1 LSSSPAGRVL
11 AETIASRLGLPVGAR
26 ATPMLLETR
35 APAVVV
41 ATDLLTSAT
50 GKTIAAEIIELFL
63 HGVPQENSAR

>member
-1 LSSSPAGRVL
+1 
-11 AETIASRLGLPVGAR
+11 
-26 ATPMLLETR
+26 MLRETR

-50 GKTIAAEIIELFL
+50 GKAIAAEIIELFL

>member
-1 LSSSPAGRVL
+1 
-11 AETIASRLGLPVGAR
+11 
-26 ATPMLLETR
+26 
-35 APAVVV
+35 VVV